1 MSMVE
6 PIIFSAIGFLT
17 ACLMWLTFIP
27 FVHKRAVRVTTRRV
41 QAAAPSMTEIIIQ
54 KDHLRAEFAVAA
66 RRLEQAVEQMKATIA
81 SQRVELG
88 VKSEMIVKLK
98 NALGGKVAE
107 VDTLKGLERI
117 VKARART
124 AEEAVAQWN
133 NLPPA
138 GSLIDPIPA
147 TVPISAEGDALP
159 EVAAPRIAPAN
170 DAAAATPALSPAS
183 QAGNGRGPSDHI
195 RALPRVPMLS
205 HVVERTLGQISN
217 TARSGTE
224 AVGVLTS
231 RFSMGGKGGVSATT
245 PAMPPAVRADSGRT
259 LSDRLRALHQIR
271 TLPVVLERTLDRIS
285 STARGGAE
293 AVGNLT
299 SRFGSGKRKDVSEH
313 TNGAEA
319 GTAAKAVGEPARPAS
334 PLERALQICNA
345 SNVFDQ
351 STSET
356 IQRSLGIFGRAQAL
370 GVGCA

>member
-6 PIIFSAIGFLT
+6 PIIFSAIGFLI

-27 FVHKRAVRVTTRRV
+27 FVHKRAVRLTTRRV

-107 VDTLKGLERI
+107 VDTLKGLER
-117 VKARART
+117 VMKARART
-124 AEEAVAQWN
+124 AEEAVALRN
-133 NLPPA
+133 TLPSA
-138 GSLIDPIPA
+138 GSLIGPIPA
-147 TVPISAEGDALP
+147 TVPVSAESDTLP
-159 EVAAPRIAPAN
+159 EVAAPTIAPAN
-170 DAAAATPALSPAS
+170 DAAAAKPALSPAS
-183 QAGNGRGPSDHI
+183 QAGNGRSPRDHT

-217 TARSGTE
+217 TARSGAE
-224 AVGVLTS
+224 VVGVLTS
-231 RFSMGGKGGVSATT
+231 RFSLGGRGGVSATT
-245 PAMPPAVRADSGRT
+245 SVMPPTIQPDSGRA

-271 TLPVVLERTLDRIS
+271 ALPDVLERALERLS

-299 SRFGSGKRKDVSEH
+299 SRFGVGGGKRTDIGEQADSARAETATKAI
-313 TNGAEA
+313 GA
-319 GTAAKAVGEPARPAS
+319 PARPAS

-356 IQRSLGIFGRAQAL
+356 IQRSLGIL
-370 GVGCA
+370 GELKRSA